1 MIKYKFAYNSQ
12 EKIIDIQT
20 LSKSSKQGNYICLGC
35 GHEMVPVL
43 GEKKVKHFRHKVIK
57 EINCSP
63 ETYLHKLA
71 KTKFYQ
77 TYQDCLENDKP
88 FKIRLL
94 TYPICNFYENDFL
107 TTCQLSVKL
116 KEFELTKFFK
126 KIYLEC
132 KEGSFIPDV
141 LLESDKQEKIFFEV
155 AVTHFSS
162 EAKVQS
168 NYRIIEFSI
177 NSEDDI
183 KKIESAILEESD
195 EIKFLNFKNKPKGN
209 WCNGK
214 CSNGIV
220 PNASERLIYNIFVV
234 YQNGRS
240 AFIKLPLD
248 YLETLLPQILHFE
261 YISLEQQEDVGSFYR
276 NKVIETHS
284 KKINI
289 RNCFLC
295 RYHAQNESWS
305 KEGTIFC
312 KFLKNTG
319 NSNMAS
325 DCKYFRADPQSFYK
339 YQYVEY
345 EDIQEDKK
353 EDEYEWF

>member
-12 EKIIDIQT
+12 QKIIDI
-20 LSKSSKQGNYICLGC
+20 SKASKQGDYICLGC
-35 GHEMVPVL
+35 GHEMVSVL
-43 GEKKVKHFRHKVIK
+43 GKKITNHFRHKVIK
-57 EINCSP
+57 EINCSH

-71 KTKFYQ
+71 KTKFHQ
-77 TYQDCLENDKP
+77 TYQDCLDNDKP

-107 TTCQLSVKL
+107 TTCQLSAKF

-141 LLESDKQEKIFFEV
+141 LLESDKQEKMFFEV
-155 AVTHFSS
+155 AVTHFCS

-183 KKIESAILEESD
+183 KKIESGILEESD
-195 EIKFLNFKNKPKGN
+195 EIKFFNFKNKPKGN

-214 CSNGIV
+214 CSNEIV
-220 PNASERLIYNIFVV
+220 PYASERLIYNVFVI
-234 YQNGRS
+234 YKNGRS
-240 AFIKLPLD
+240 TFIKITLD
-248 YLETLLPQILHFE
+248 SLEKLLPQILHFE
-261 YISLEQQEDVGSFYR
+261 YICREAYGDVDSSYT
-276 NKVIETHS
+276 NKVNEAYY
-284 KKINI
+284 KKLNI

-295 RYHAQNESWS
+295 KYHSLNKSSNKA
-305 KEGTIFC
+305 GTIFC

-325 DCKYFRADPQSFYK
+325 DCKYFRSDPQSFSK
-339 YQYVEY
+339 YQYVKY
-345 EDIQEDKK
+345 EDIQEEKK